1 MLRSRAMDF
10 LPKEQIWDPELYSE
24 QMAGVLSDVA
34 RKCSGV
40 IQAPR
45 RKFDRDRFLAAMA
58 EAFEVIGG
66 VPRLALW
73 ADQNPTEFYKLMG
86 KTIPQASLLDIQGKM
101 QMQILPALPPS
112 ALDDE
117 PIDVTP
123 EKRNENAKDDHS
135 SGQE

>member
-1 MLRSRAMDF
+1 MDF
-10 LPKEQIWDPELYSE
+10 LPTEPIWDPDLYTE
-24 QMAGVLSDVA
+24 QMSTVLSDLA
-34 RKCSGV
+34 KRCNGV
-40 IQAPR
+40 LVAPR
-45 RKFDRDRFLAAMA
+45 RKFDRDRFLSAMA

-101 QMQILPALPPS
+101 QMQILPALPMS

-123 EKRNENAKDDHS
+123 EKRNVAD
-135 SGQE
+135 